1 MEELSSKDLLRYSG
15 LSRILQLLSML
26 YSLIFADS
34 EANPTTT
41 PQNKERSET
50 RSYWARLAGAA
61 IASSRG
67 TN

>member
-1 MEELSSKDLLRYSG
+1 MEESSSKDLLRHSG

-26 YSLIFADS
+26 HSSIFADS
-34 EANPTTT
+34 EANPITTLR
-41 PQNKERSET
+41 NEERSET
-50 RSYWARLAGAA
+50 RFYWARLAGAV